1 MRKPGMEM
9 PGAMREQSSPAGT
22 AQRVAGEGARAT
34 RTMKSSNSLWQKEL
48 AGKMPEHLAR
58 EIDIFETE
66 ITLRKQGKLE
76 ERLFA
81 ETRLRRGAYGQRYDN
96 GQRSDGQKVQKLNF
110 PSGDLTKGPNTMW
123 DAPGMQRIKIPAGGL
138 NAAQLEVMA
147 ELAEEYSD
155 GIAHVTTR
163 QDFQLHYVHIEDTPA
178 LMRRLAAASITTR
191 EACGNSV
198 RNVTACPYAGVC
210 QDETFDVTPYAR
222 ALSRF
227 LLGHPDCQ
235 NFGRKFKP
243 AFSGCAQ
250 HACGLTSM
258 HDLGLIAAKR
268 TNAETG
274 QEELG
279 FEMYVGG
286 GLGAVPYQAKLF
298 DAFVPPEDL
307 LPLAQ
312 AIARVFARHG
322 EKKNRNRA
330 RIKFLIQ
337 DLGIEKFRELV
348 LEERKILPFDPRWT
362 EYIREAQAEFA
373 ETPLKPSGEL
383 PSLVA
388 IEGLNGNSDNFK
400 RWLKFNTRPQKQP
413 GYVTVVVALPLG
425 DITANQLRSLSDIVR
440 RFTKETVRTT
450 VEQNFVIRWV
460 SKSDLSELHKALE
473 TVGLGDPGA
482 GALVD
487 ITSCP
492 GTDTCKLGISSSR
505 GLAAQLRK
513 RVSERSF
520 TSDQAVQNLHIK
532 ISGCLSSCGQHHVA
546 DLGFYGV
553 SRKIAGYAVPH
564 FQVVLGGQWEKN
576 AGSYGLPIVAVPS
589 KSIPQVVSRLTERY
603 VADRKNGETFK
614 DFVTRTGKAQLK
626 VLLEDLTKPP
636 AGDRS
641 FFSDWGDPREYTL
654 GDLGDGECAGEVV
667 SALDFGLAA
676 AEREF
681 FEAQLAHE
689 KGEVEVAGRLA
700 YRAMVTAAKALVQIE
715 NADISNDPDQIVTE
729 FRTRYYDTQIFFD
742 PFAGGKF
749 ANYLFDAHRK
759 AGQQY
764 TSESSRYVI
773 DEAQLFIDA
782 AHSCSN
788 RLGTLVNA

>member
-1 MRKPGMEM
+1 
-9 PGAMREQSSPAGT
+9 
-22 AQRVAGEGARAT
+22 
-34 RTMKSSNSLWQKEL
+34 MKASNSHWKEQL
-48 AGKMPEHLAR
+48 AGQMPEHLSR

-66 ITLRKQGKLE
+66 IALRKQGKLD

-96 GQRSDGQKVQKLNF
+96 GQRSDGQKVQQLSF
-110 PSGDLTKGPNTMW
+110 PSGTLTKGPNTMW

-138 NAAQLEVMA
+138 NAAQLETMA

-163 QDFQLHYVHIEDTPA
+163 QDFQLHYIQIDDTPS
-178 LMRRLAAASITTR
+178 LMRRLAAANITTR

-210 QDETFDVTPYAR
+210 QDEAFDVTPYSR
-222 ALSRF
+222 ALAKF

-250 HACGLTSM
+250 HACGLTSL
-258 HDLGLIAAKR
+258 HDLGLIAVKR
-268 TNAETG
+268 TSPETG
-274 QEELG
+274 QEEFG

-298 DAFVPPEDL
+298 DAFVPSEEL

-348 LEERKILPFDPRWT
+348 REERKILPFDPRWT
-362 EYIREAQAEFA
+362 EYIEQALLEFR
-373 ETPLKPSGEL
+373 ETPLKPGGEL
-383 PSLVA
+383 PNLVS
-388 IEGLNGNSDNFK
+388 IEASNGGSDKLK

-413 GYVTVVVALPLG
+413 GYVTVTVALPLG
-425 DITANQLRSLSDIVR
+425 DITANQLRSLADIVR
-440 RFTKETVRTT
+440 RFTKETIRTT

-460 SKSDLSELHKALE
+460 SKSDLPELYSALQA
-473 TVGLGDPGA
+473 VGLGDAGA

-505 GLAAQLRK
+505 GLAAELHK
-513 RVSERSF
+513 RVSEKSF
-520 TSDQAVQNLHIK
+520 QSDEAVQSLHIK
-532 ISGCLSSCGQHHVA
+532 ISGCFNSCGQHHVA

-564 FQVVLGGQWEKN
+564 FQVVLGGEWEHN
-576 AGSYGLPIVAVPS
+576 GGSYGLPVVAIPS
-589 KSIPQVVSRLTERY
+589 KNIPQVVGRLTDRY
-603 VADRKNGETFK
+603 VAGRNTGETFK
-614 DFVTRTGKAQLK
+614 DFIKRIGKAELK
-626 VLLEDLTKPP
+626 KMLEDLTRPP

-654 GDLGDGECAGEVV
+654 GDMGVGECAGEVV
-667 SALDFGLAA
+667 SAVDFGLAA
-676 AEREF
+676 AEREL
-681 FEAQLAHE
+681 FEAQLAFE
-689 KGEVEVAGRLA
+689 NSQVEDAGKKA
-700 YRAMVTAAKALVQIE
+700 YRAMLNAAKALVTIE
-715 NADISNDPDQIVTE
+715 NPDIKDDPDQIVSE
-729 FRTRYYDTQIFFD
+729 FRQRYYDTQVFFD

-759 AGQQY
+759 SSEPY
-764 TSESSRYVI
+764 TAESSRYLM

-782 AHSCSN
+782 AYSCNN
-788 RLGTLVNA
+788 RLATLVAV

>member
-1 MRKPGMEM
+1 
-9 PGAMREQSSPAGT
+9 
-22 AQRVAGEGARAT
+22 
-34 RTMKSSNSLWQKEL
+34 MKASNSHWKEQL
-48 AGKMPEHLAR
+48 AGQMPEHLYR

-66 ITLRKQGKLE
+66 IALRKQGKLD

-96 GQRSDGQKVQKLNF
+96 GHRSDGQKVQQLNF
-110 PSGDLTKGPNTMW
+110 PSGTLTKGPNTMW

-138 NAAQLEVMA
+138 NAAQLETMA

-163 QDFQLHYVHIEDTPA
+163 QDFQLHYIQIDDTPS
-178 LMRRLAAASITTR
+178 LMRRLAAANITTR

-210 QDETFDVTPYAR
+210 QDEAFDVTPYSR
-222 ALSRF
+222 ALSKF

-250 HACGLTSM
+250 HACGLTSL
-258 HDLGLIAAKR
+258 HDLGLIATKR

-274 QEELG
+274 QEEFG

-298 DAFVPPEDL
+298 DAFVPPEEL

-348 LEERKILPFDPRWT
+348 REERKILPFDPRWT
-362 EYIREAQAEFA
+362 EYIEQALLEFR
-373 ETPLKPSGEL
+373 ETPLKPGGEL
-383 PSLVA
+383 PNLVS
-388 IEGLNGNSDNFK
+388 IEASNGGSDKLK

-413 GYVTVVVALPLG
+413 GYVTVTVALPLG
-425 DITANQLRSLSDIVR
+425 DITANQLRSLADIVR
-440 RFTKETVRTT
+440 RFTKETIRTT

-460 SKSDLSELHKALE
+460 SKSDLPELYAALQA
-473 TVGLGDPGA
+473 VGLGDAGA

-505 GLAAQLRK
+505 GLAAELHK
-513 RVSERSF
+513 RVSEKSF
-520 TSDQAVQNLHIK
+520 QSDEAVQSLHIK
-532 ISGCLSSCGQHHVA
+532 ISGCFNSCGQHHVA

-564 FQVVLGGQWEKN
+564 FQVVLGGEWEHN
-576 AGSYGLPIVAVPS
+576 GGSYGLPVVAIPS
-589 KSIPQVVSRLTERY
+589 KNIPQVVARLTDRY
-603 VADRKNGETFK
+603 VAGRNTGETFK
-614 DFVTRTGKAQLK
+614 NFIKRIGKAELK
-626 VLLEDLTKPP
+626 KMLEDLTRPP

-654 GDLGDGECAGEVV
+654 GDMGVGECAGEVV
-667 SALDFGLAA
+667 SAVDFGLAA
-676 AEREF
+676 AEREL
-681 FEAQLAHE
+681 FEAQLAFE
-689 KGEVEVAGRLA
+689 NSQVEDAGKKA
-700 YRAMVTAAKALVQIE
+700 YRAMLNAAKALVTIE
-715 NADISNDPDQIVTE
+715 NPDIKDDPDQIVSE
-729 FRTRYYDTQIFFD
+729 FRQRYFDTQIFFD

-759 AGQQY
+759 SNEPY
-764 TSESSRYVI
+764 TAESSRYLM

-782 AHSCSN
+782 AHSCNN
-788 RLGTLVNA
+788 RLGTLVAV